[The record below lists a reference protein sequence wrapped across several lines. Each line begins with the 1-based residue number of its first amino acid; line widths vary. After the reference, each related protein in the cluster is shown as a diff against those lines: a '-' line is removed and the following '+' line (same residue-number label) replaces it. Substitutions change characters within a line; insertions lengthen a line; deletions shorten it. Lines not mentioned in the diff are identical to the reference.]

1 MDMKIKQVVV
11 TGQNQVELQTLELD
25 SQKLGR
31 DELLIESEWSF
42 ISAGT
47 ELANYTGKE
56 PKVFQPGAW
65 CAYPWKSGYA
75 NVGLVQAVGE
85 GVTRVTP
92 GQRVFTYGP
101 HASAIRYHQRRL
113 VIPVPDDIPP
123 DIAAASRMAGVSLSA
138 VLVAEIRAAPWVAIF
153 GLGMVGN
160 LAAQAFAARGCRV
173 IGVDPVA
180 ARRELAER
188 CGIGHTIGGSPEAV
202 QAAIADLTGGKLAQI
217 TVDAVGHSAVVSQA
231 LKATASRGQHI
242 ILGSPRVPVEGNLT
256 DLLADIHLR
265 WITVRGALE
274 WFLPMYSDQGEAES
288 QYSKQEMIF
297 DWLRRGKLHL
307 APLISHRL
315 KPAQIEEAYQGL
327 LHQPEIYTGVA
338 FDWRGTT

>member
-1 MDMKIKQVVV
+1 MKIKQVVV
-11 TGQNQVELQTLELD
+11 TGQNQVELQTLELEPQD
-25 SQKLGR
+25 LGP
-31 DELLIESEWSF
+31 DELLIETEWSF

-56 PKVFQPGAW
+56 PKVFQPGTW

-75 NVGLVQAVGE
+75 NVGLVRAVGE
-85 GVTRVTP
+85 RVTRVAP
-92 GQRVFTYGP
+92 GERVFTYGP
-101 HASAIRYHQRRL
+101 HASAFRYNRQRL
-113 VIPVPDDIPP
+113 VIPTPAGIAP

-138 VLVAEIRAAPWVAIF
+138 VLVAEIRGAPWVAVF
-153 GLGMVGN
+153 GLGAVGN

-180 ARRELAER
+180 ARRALAER
-188 CGIGHTIGGSPEAV
+188 CGVDQTIGGSPEAV
-202 QAAIADLTGGKLAQI
+202 QAAITDLTGGALANI

-231 LKATASRGQHI
+231 LKATASHGQHI
-242 ILGSPRVPVEGNLT
+242 ILGTPRVPVEGDLT

-274 WFLPMYSDQGEAES
+274 WFLPMYSDHGETVS
-288 QYSKQEMIF
+288 QHSKQELIF

-307 APLISHRL
+307 EPLISHRL
-315 KPAQIEEAYQGL
+315 KPEQIKEAYEGL
-327 LHQPEIYTGVA
+327 LRQPETYTGVA
-338 FDWRGTT
+338 LDWRASP